1 MRSVGTLAML
11 IVLLVGITFG
21 YIMYR
26 QLGTGDETLSATP
39 VFVATGD
46 GSRCADVDL
55 SVKART
61 LGSWQLVLEDGLF
74 ISGSVVVNGG
84 VDSNIG
90 FRIWSPSNRLVF
102 HTPQRIHEQEFE
114 LGGSIRGGY
123 TFEFDNR
130 HSAFTRKNVTLVICL
145 A

>member
-1 MRSVGTLAML
+1 MRSVAPLAML
-11 IVLLVGITFG
+11 VVLVVGVIFG
-21 YIMYR
+21 YLMYR
-26 QLGTGDETLSATP
+26 TLGTGNQTLQASP
-39 VFVATGD
+39 EFVTNGD

-55 SVKART
+55 SIKARS
-61 LGSWQLVLEDGLF
+61 LGSWQLNLEDGLF

-84 VDSNIG
+84 VDSSIG
-90 FRIWSPSNRLVF
+90 FRVWSPSNRLVF
-102 HTPQRIHEQEFE
+102 HTPQRIHEQAFE

-130 HSAFTRKNVTLVICL
+130 HSSFSKKNVTLAICL

>member
-1 MRSVGTLAML
+1 MHSIAAIAML
-11 IVLLVGITFG
+11 IVLGVGVTFG
-21 YIMYR
+21 YLMYR
-26 QLGTGDETLSATP
+26 QLGTGNETLTATP
-39 VFVATGD
+39 EFVATGD
-46 GSRCADVDL
+46 GSRCANIDL
-55 SVKART
+55 TIRARS
-61 LGSWQLVLEDGLF
+61 LGSWQLNVEDGLF

-84 VDSNIG
+84 VDSSIG
-90 FRIWSPSNRLVF
+90 FRVWSPSNRLVF

-130 HSAFTRKNVTLVICL
+130 HAAFFKKNVTLAICL